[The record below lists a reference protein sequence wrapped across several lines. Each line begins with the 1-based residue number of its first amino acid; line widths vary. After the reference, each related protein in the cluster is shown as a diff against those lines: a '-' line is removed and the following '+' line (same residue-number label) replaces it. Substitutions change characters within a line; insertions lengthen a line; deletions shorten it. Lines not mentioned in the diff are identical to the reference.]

1 MSAAAKDRFL
11 IVFDGESWFVRH
23 VRAIE
28 HDLDR
33 DEKVYRC
40 DAPVGG
46 VHSTLDEAVKTFRAK
61 SAK

>member
-1 MSAAAKDRFL
+1 MTPADRFL
-11 IVFDGESWFVRH
+11 IVFDGKSWFVRH
-23 VRAIE
+23 VRVVE

-46 VHSTLDEAVKTFRAK
+46 AYGTLDDAVAALRVEID
-61 SAK
+61 